1 MRNVPEGEMK
11 LKNEGKKKGERLKNK
26 IGTLLE
32 MVDKSEE
39 GRL

>member
-11 LKNEGKKKGERLKNK
+11 LKNEKKKGERLKNK